1 MSTIHLDVITA
12 ERALLSEDV
21 EMVLAPGTEGQLGIL
36 PRHAPLLTGLQA
48 GELSYRK
55 NGQLISMVITGG
67 FMEVVPARVTVLAD
81 AAERADDIDIARAE
95 AARQRALARMSRQ
108 VGRGGFGPG
117 AGRAAACD
125 GAAEGGA
132 QATGAAGLRQPRNA
146 EVAWNKNGRHVP

>member
-48 GELSYRK
+48 GELCYRK
-55 NGQLISMVITGG
+55 DGQLISMVITGG

-95 AARQRALARMSRQ
+95 AARERALSRMADKSDAVDSGRARAALMRATIRLKVARKQRAPQ
-108 VGRGGFGPG
+108 G
-117 AGRAAACD
+117 
-125 GAAEGGA
+125 
-132 QATGAAGLRQPRNA
+132 
-146 EVAWNKNGRHVP
+146 